1 MRAKH
6 ILIVDDD
13 LSFATTLERAFVRR
27 GMTVSVCHNTP
38 EALAF
43 IVNTVP
49 DYAVVDL
56 KMPGPSGLEC
66 VKGLVDACPGIKIVV
81 LTGYA
86 SITTAVET
94 IKLGAV
100 YYLSKPSNADEILAA
115 FDKEDGDSA
124 APLTTRTASLKVTE
138 WEQIHAVLQ
147 DTGFNISETARRL
160 GMHRRTLARKLQK
173 QQVPKS

>member
-1 MRAKH
+1 MGQH

-13 LSFATTLERAFVRR
+13 TAFAATLERAFVRR
-27 GMTVSVCHNTP
+27 GLQVSVQNNTPAALEFVQHNTP
-38 EALAF
+38 DF
-43 IVNTVP
+43 
-49 DYAVVDL
+49 AVVDL

-66 VKGLVDACPGIKIVV
+66 VKGLLSACPDIKVVV

-115 FDKEDGDSA
+115 FDRQDGDSD
-124 APLTTRTASLKVTE
+124 APLTTRHASLKTSE
-138 WEQIHAVLQ
+138 WEQIHTVLQ
-147 DTGFNISETARRL
+147 ETGFNISETARRL

-173 QQVPKS
+173 QQVPKE